1 MNNKT
6 TKPQKDFIYG
16 RNAVLEAVLNN
27 PNRINKIIIS
37 KTAANDAKINEIIN
51 LVKNNSIVFQ
61 FVPKERFAQYQDAA
75 HQGIIAFVS
84 PVPYYDLT
92 DFLNLKKEGYSK
104 IVILDGIEDPHNLGA
119 IIRTAACAGFDAIII
134 PSRRNAQVNATV
146 EKTSAGAINH
156 IPVIQVN
163 SLSNAIDKLKDNDY
177 WIIAADAHG
186 KDNYFDIDYTDMN
199 FAIIMGGEETGV
211 SKNNMKK
218 SDFIVKIPM
227 LRNFNSLNVSNA
239 ACAIIYESLRQNIS
253 KARKN
258 SDIAN
263 KTK

>member
-6 TKPQKDFIYG
+6 TKQQKDFIYG
-16 RNAVLEAVLNN
+16 RNAVLEAVLNT

-37 KTAANDAKINEIIN
+37 KTSANDAKINEIIN
-51 LVKNNSIVFQ
+51 LAKNNSIVFQ
-61 FVPKERFAQYQDAA
+61 FVPKERFAQYQETA

-84 PVPYYDLT
+84 PVSYYDLT
-92 DFLNLKKEGYSK
+92 DFLDQKKEGYSK

-239 ACAIIYESLRQNIS
+239 ACAIIYESLRQNIC

-258 SDIAN
+258 SNIAN